1 MPFEILLFGFTKNY
15 SEMVSDTAV
24 NLQTKPAFMQ
34 CIKICFSVI
43 LLLFAAESIGQSDAD
58 SVTTE
63 PIIILRAEKLSQP
76 VKTAAFFPA
85 NFYASNLGF
94 FCKKEIFFEKK
105 TKIPLRIRLGNLEY
119 CNYLE
124 GK

>member
-1 MPFEILLFGFTKNY
+1 
-15 SEMVSDTAV
+15 
-24 NLQTKPAFMQ
+24 MQ

-43 LLLFAAESIGQSDAD
+43 FLLFAAESIGQSDAD
-58 SVTTE
+58 TVTAK
-63 PIIILRAEKLSQP
+63 PVVILRPVTLTQP

-94 FCKKEIFFEKK
+94 FCRQEIYLEKK
-105 TKIPLRIRLGNLEY
+105 TKIPLRLRLGNMEY

-124 GK
+124 GKSYKPAQ

>member
-1 MPFEILLFGFTKNY
+1 
-15 SEMVSDTAV
+15 MVSDTAV

-43 LLLFAAESIGQSDAD
+43 FLLFTAECIGQSGAD
-58 SVTTE
+58 SVMGKPMLIT
-63 PIIILRAEKLSQP
+63 RFDSLSQP
-76 VKTAAFFPA
+76 VKTAAFLPA

-94 FCKKEIFFEKK
+94 FCRKEILFEKK
-105 TKIPLRIRLGNLEY
+105 TKIPLKIRLGNFEY

-124 GK
+124 GKSYNLFR

>member
-1 MPFEILLFGFTKNY
+1 
-15 SEMVSDTAV
+15 
-24 NLQTKPAFMQ
+24 MQ

-43 LLLFAAESIGQSDAD
+43 FLLFAAESIGQSASD
-58 SVTTE
+58 SVVVKPLVSLKADT
-63 PIIILRAEKLSQP
+63 LSQP
-76 VKTAAFFPA
+76 VKTAALLPA

-94 FCKKEIFFEKK
+94 MCKQEFLFEKK

-124 GK
+124 GKNYRRP

>member
-1 MPFEILLFGFTKNY
+1 
-15 SEMVSDTAV
+15 
-24 NLQTKPAFMQ
+24 MQ

-43 LLLFAAESIGQSDAD
+43 FLLFAAECIGQSGAD
-58 SVTTE
+58 SVMSK
-63 PIIILRAEKLSQP
+63 PLLIIKPDSFSQP

-94 FCKKEIFFEKK
+94 FCKKEIQFEKK
-105 TKIPLRIRLGNLEY
+105 TKIPLKIRLGNFEY

-124 GK
+124 GKSYKSFR